1 MGTRTMLSATARRV
15 IEAGHQ
21 VLQLHV
27 VDGGVAAPQPLEQ
40 VEKEVDAARDP
51 QRPLVCVAELRHRQP
66 QQVLEERVVQEV
78 RLHLEP
84 LSRRPLRAHAHP
96 DTALR
101 QSAMEAPAATTDY
114 HLLHQARHA
123 DPHLLHV
130 WLLRDTQDSRTLT
143 SRKGVAVGNGGGS
156 TWDGREVEPAAS

>member
-1 MGTRTMLSATARRV
+1 LESAAAVVVATRTMLSATARRLV
-15 IEAGHQ
+15 EAGHQ

-84 LSRRPLRAHAHP
+84 LHRRPLRAHAHP
-96 DTALR
+96 DTAFR
-101 QSAMEAPAATTDY
+101 QPAREAPAATADY

-123 DPHLLHV
+123 DPHSLH
-130 WLLRDTQDSRTLT
+130 
-143 SRKGVAVGNGGGS
+143 S
-156 TWDGREVEPAAS
+156 TAAPCWTR